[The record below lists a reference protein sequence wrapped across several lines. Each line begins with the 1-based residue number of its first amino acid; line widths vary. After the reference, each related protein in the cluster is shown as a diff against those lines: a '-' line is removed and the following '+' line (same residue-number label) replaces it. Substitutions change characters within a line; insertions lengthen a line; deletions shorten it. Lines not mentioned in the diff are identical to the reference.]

1 MKWITRRAPV
11 VCVSICLAAAAF
23 AQPAL
28 PRAADEFRIIDSSGK
43 TLTVSECRGKV
54 VVMQFLYTT
63 CSHCQ
68 ATARMLSTLEREF
81 APRGLQVIGVAFNP
95 EAQHAGVIDDF
106 VKANGIAFPVGSATP
121 DVALAYLKLPV
132 MERFVVPQI
141 LVIDR
146 GGMIRAQSSGQG
158 TAELQDE
165 TYMRSLLDG
174 LLKKD
179 AAKPSTRL
187 RR

>member
-1 MKWITRRAPV
+1 MKWITRLTFV
-11 VCVSICLAAAAF
+11 VCLSVAAF

-28 PRAADEFRIIDSSGK
+28 PRAADDFRITDPSGK

-68 ATARMLSTLEREF
+68 ATARMLSTLEKEF
-81 APRGLQVIGVAFNP
+81 GPRGLQVIGVAFNP
-95 EAQHAGVIDDF
+95 EAQRSSVIGDF
-106 VKANGIAFPVGSATP
+106 VKTNDIAFPVGAATP
-121 DVALAYLKLPV
+121 EVALAYLKLPV

-141 LVIDR
+141 VVIDR
-146 GGMIRAQSSGQG
+146 HGMIRAQSSGQG

-174 LLKKD
+174 LLKSD
-179 AAKPSTRL
+179 AAKPSKRS

>member
-1 MKWITRRAPV
+1 MKWITRLTLV
-11 VCVSICLAAAAF
+11 VCLSVAMF

-28 PRAADEFRIIDSSGK
+28 PRPAEDFRIVDPSGK

-54 VVMQFLYTT
+54 LVMQFLYTT
-63 CSHCQ
+63 CIHCQ

-81 APRGLQVIGVAFNP
+81 GPRGLQVIGVAFNP
-95 EAQHAGVIDDF
+95 DAQRAGVIDDF
-106 VKANGIAFPVGSATP
+106 VKANDVAFPVGAATV
-121 DVALAYLKLPV
+121 DAALAYLKLPV

-141 LVIDR
+141 VVIDR
-146 GGMIRAQSSGQG
+146 RGMIRAQSSGQG

-165 TYMRSLLDG
+165 TYLRSLLDG

-179 AAKPSTRL
+179 VVKQSTGS